1 MSESKY
7 GPQGKMALWRSEP
20 GKKQVFQGNIELSP
34 DLIEEIIN
42 QYQGNPMKL
51 NLIGFKSNSDH
62 PKAPAYSGFASL
74 STYAGNDNPQPR
86 PPAPEARPAQEYSN
100 QPGGAPDYE
109 EIPFNRFGDELNWGA

>member
-7 GPQGKMALWRSEP
+7 GPQGKMALWRAEP

-34 DLIEEIIN
+34 ELIKEIIN

-74 STYAGNDNPQPR
+74 PAYTGNETAQSE
-86 PPAPEARPAQEYSN
+86 PAPKNAPEGVAGAADYS
-100 QPGGAPDYE
+100 
-109 EIPFNRFGDELNWGA
+109 EIPF